1 MDILILLN
9 GNTAILIEDKTYTK
23 DHSDQLIRYRK
34 VVEKDYPNHLQLPIY
49 YKSGSQSH
57 YRSCKIA
64 GYQPFLREGMIDIM
78 NEGKSM
84 GVRNHIFLDYLKRLE
99 QIEAGYQSYRWLPI
113 DAWTSLSWQGFYRLL
128 QKELKNG
135 GWGYVA
141 NARGGFQG
149 FWWSKKPENVCYFQ
163 LEEKR
168 LCIKI
173 VERDKLQ
180 QRDSRLKA
188 SAHLLKQPSI
198 EALSFQKPARS
209 KNGQTMTVMVKSDY
223 VQLNQD
229 GILDVQATVEMLK
242 EIEKH
247 VDLSKK

>member
-1 MDILILLN
+1 M
-9 GNTAILIEDKTYTK
+9 
-23 DHSDQLIRYRK
+23 
-34 VVEKDYPNHLQLPIY
+34 
-49 YKSGSQSH
+49 
-57 YRSCKIA
+57 
-64 GYQPFLREGMIDIM
+64 
-78 NEGKSM
+78 
-84 GVRNHIFLDYLKRLE
+84 
-99 QIEAGYQSYRWLPI
+99 
-113 DAWTSLSWQGFYRLL
+113 
-128 QKELKNG
+128 
-135 GWGYVA
+135 
-141 NARGGFQG
+141 
-149 FWWSKKPENVCYFQ
+149 CYFQ

-198 EALSFQKPARS
+198 EALSFQKPAQS

-223 VQLNQD
+223 MQLNQD